1 MCQKEAGRFAGVV
14 QLIGNACQNPVFL
27 LYCMIVKTVSEQLVK
42 SRKGKVSRLQTKA
55 VRIYG
60 VKDLRLEEFELP
72 VMGEDEIQARIIT
85 DSLCMSTYKVANQ
98 GARHKKLPDNLAE
111 NPVIMG
117 HEFCGV
123 IEAVGKKW
131 QHLYK
136 PGDKFVAQPNLGRAD
151 TFSLGYSFP
160 YVGGEATKVIIMNE
174 AMEKGCLLPYQGESF
189 FEGALVE
196 PLSCVIAGFKANF
209 HLRDRN
215 EYDHTMGIRE
225 GGAMAILG
233 GTGPMGSLAVDYAV
247 HGEKKPSVLVVTG
260 STKEKLERSR
270 KLYPPEEAKK
280 HGVSLHYVLTPR
292 ESDFV
297 EELKSLTP
305 GNQGFD
311 DIFLMVAQESMV
323 TKAEA
328 LLAPD
333 GCLNFFA
340 GPADS
345 GFSARMNFYNLHYN
359 ATHFVGTSGSNTQ
372 DMKDAIACI
381 EQKTVNLA
389 KIATHVMGLNDVCES
404 ILKIPELPGGKKIVY
419 SQKNYPITDVG
430 SFSEQD
436 ELGAALKALVEKHD
450 GLWNAEAEAYFLE
463 HCPNIQE
470 NAD

>member
-1 MCQKEAGRFAGVV
+1 MK
-14 QLIGNACQNPVFL
+14 
-27 LYCMIVKTVSEQLVK
+27 
-42 SRKGKVSRLQTKA
+42 TKA

-60 VKDLRLEEFELP
+60 VRDLRLEEFELP
-72 VMGEDEIQARIIT
+72 KMGEDEITAHIVT

-98 GARHKKLPDNLAE
+98 GAKHKKLPDDLEN

-123 IEAVGKKW
+123 IDAVGKKW

-160 YVGGEATKVIIMNE
+160 YVGGEATRVIFMNE
-174 AMEKGCLLPYQGESF
+174 AMEKGCLLSYKGESF

-215 EYDHTMGIRE
+215 DYDHTMGIRE

-233 GTGPMGSLAVDYAV
+233 GTGPMGSLAIDYAI
-247 HGEKKPSVLVVTG
+247 HGKKRPSVLVVTG
-260 STKEKLERSR
+260 STKEKLERS
-270 KLYPPEEAKK
+270 KELYPPEEAAKN
-280 HGVSLHYVLTPR
+280 GVTLHYVLTPKQ
-292 ESDFV
+292 SDFTDEV
-297 EELKSLTP
+297 RALTP
-305 GNQGFD
+305 DQKGFD
-311 DIFLMVAQESMV
+311 DIFLMVAQEDMV
-323 TKAEA
+323 TKAES
-328 LLAPD
+328 LLAFD

-345 GFSARMNFYNLHYN
+345 AFSARMNFYNLHYN

-372 DMKDAIACI
+372 DMIDAITCI
-381 EQKTVNLA
+381 EEKTVNLA
-389 KIATHVMGLNDVCES
+389 KIATHILGLNDVCDS

-419 SQKNYPITDVG
+419 SQKNYPLTDVQQ
-430 SFSEQD
+430 FSGET
-436 ELGAALKALVEKHD
+436 EMERHLKELVEQNN
-450 GLWNAEAEAYFLE
+450 GLWSAEAESYFLE
-463 HCPNIQE
+463 HSTDI
-470 NAD
+470 